1 MSHCQAIGTLSVR
14 FFFVYYH
21 KKSDA
26 CARIKM
32 QTFIRWTECYGP
44 REEEMADISSLPV
57 QHLLIV
63 VATMAVDSFSFLL
76 FQVTVAGWCP

>member
-32 QTFIRWTECYGP
+32 QTFIRWTERYGP
-44 REEEMADISSLPV
+44 RKKKMEGTSLFLYGMKSSDEHFV
-57 QHLLIV
+57 QHLLTV
-63 VATMAVDSFSFLL
+63 VATMAADSYSF
-76 FQVTVAGWCP
+76 FK